1 MNFAL
6 QYHALNRF
14 WQSAITIL
22 LGAASGLAMPPIHA
36 WWLLGFTVPLFL
48 TVTKNAVRLFF
59 QGWLFGL
66 GYFVSVLHWIGFA
79 FFVDA
84 KTDLWMM
91 PFAVG
96 GLAGAAALYW
106 GLANWAAAKL
116 SQRGFRIWL
125 AFPFCLAIA
134 EWLRGVLLTGFPW
147 AVPGLAVD
155 GMGGVEQLASVIGMN
170 GLTLMLL
177 LWAATPLAF
186 IQGHRK
192 LAVLLLATLAIAW
205 GWGEWRLT
213 QYPTRFVEGVGIR
226 LIQPNISQSDK
237 WRGNNARVI
246 FNQLLSLSSK
256 PSDKDF
262 PITHII
268 WPESSVP
275 FLIAESADGQAELLP
290 LLGGTKTLL
299 AGAVRRSSPK
309 AENGVAP
316 KYYTSVLVFN
326 SDAKIVAAYD
336 KWHLVPGGEYL
347 PLAWMLEPLGFRK
360 VVPIPESFTAGPGP
374 TTTSIPNIG
383 PASLQICYEDIFP
396 NSTVDPANR
405 PDWIVNVTNDGW
417 FGNSVGPYQHIA
429 QLRLRSVEQGLPVA
443 RAANTGVSAIIDPV
457 GRYVEMTD
465 LGVENAR
472 DSRLPVKIQ
481 PPIYASF
488 GDFALLALLILTFT
502 VNLLTRNKP

>member
-1 MNFAL
+1 
-6 QYHALNRF
+6 
-14 WQSAITIL
+14 
-22 LGAASGLAMPPIHA
+22 
-36 WWLLGFTVPLFL
+36 
-48 TVTKNAVRLFF
+48 
-59 QGWLFGL
+59 
-66 GYFVSVLHWIGFA
+66 
-79 FFVDA
+79 
-84 KTDLWMM
+84 
-91 PFAVG
+91 
-96 GLAGAAALYW
+96 
-106 GLANWAAAKL
+106 
-116 SQRGFRIWL
+116 
-125 AFPFCLAIA
+125 
-134 EWLRGVLLTGFPW
+134 
-147 AVPGLAVD
+147 
-155 GMGGVEQLASVIGMN
+155 
-170 GLTLMLL
+170 
-177 LWAATPLAF
+177 
-186 IQGHRK
+186 
-192 LAVLLLATLAIAW
+192 
-205 GWGEWRLT
+205 
-213 QYPTRFVEGVGIR
+213 
-226 LIQPNISQSDK
+226 
-237 WRGNNARVI
+237 
-246 FNQLLSLSSK
+246 
-256 PSDKDF
+256 
-262 PITHII
+262 
-268 WPESSVP
+268 
-275 FLIAESADGQAELLP
+275 
-290 LLGGTKTLL
+290 LGGTKTLL

-309 AENGVAP
+309 EENGVAP